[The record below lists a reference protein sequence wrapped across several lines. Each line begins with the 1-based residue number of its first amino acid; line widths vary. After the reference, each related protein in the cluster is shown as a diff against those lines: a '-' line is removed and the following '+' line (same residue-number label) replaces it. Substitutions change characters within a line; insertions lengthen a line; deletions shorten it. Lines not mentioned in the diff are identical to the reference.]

1 MATGGATG
9 GATGNGTGNGMG
21 GSASGS
27 AVDTSTNGN
36 AGGGGVGV
44 GDDPGDSLSGA
55 GLDAAVL
62 GVLLDS
68 HRRERMPRLD
78 LLWSYFRNELEPRGR
93 GLSPRGYRVGQEA
106 GLPARITGGE
116 PTGHPGLDGGLH
128 GDLHGG
134 LGGEAGPR
142 REVVIENDIAWRVQ
156 TMVDFMFGRPIR
168 IESTAAEPSVRDRV
182 ERVLDAVWEASGG
195 IGLLQDMALLGNVF
209 GWVDLAVRLDE
220 RALAAGGREIEA
232 ALSGGDPAAL
242 RELVRIEVIEP
253 RRGVPVV
260 SEGDYR
266 SLDGYAIRVEHE
278 VNEVERD
285 QRPAGSRGRVSRL
298 FGRAGASGGGDDQG
312 SASRKRVET
321 LEVLGK
327 GVRLVFRDGALALRE
342 RSALLPGVVPVVHVQ
357 NVSQPFRYEGL
368 GEVEPLIP
376 LQDEL
381 NTRLSDRASRV
392 TMQSFRMWLAKGL
405 EGFAQSPVGPGQVW
419 STDNPEASI
428 ESFGGDASS
437 PSESEHVGEIREAMD
452 KVSGVPPV
460 AAGVVRAKIGNLSS
474 ANALRV
480 TLTGVLSRTSR
491 KRVSY
496 GRGIVEASRLVL
508 AALDRAGAVRTG
520 PADRGLTVRWP
531 EPLPESDRDR
541 AETAAA
547 SKRAGVSEQRALE
560 ALGLGENGPGIE

>member
-1 MATGGATG
+1 MATGDGTINRTGA
-9 GATGNGTGNGMG
+9 
-21 GSASGS
+21 SASGS

-44 GDDPGDSLSGA
+44 GDDPGDSLASA

-62 GVLLDS
+62 GVLLEA
-68 HRRERMPRLD
+68 HRRERVPRLD

-93 GLSPRGYRVGQEA
+93 GLSARRYRMGQEA
-106 GLPARITGGE
+106 GLPERITGAA
-116 PTGHPGLDGGLH
+116 GLANGIHGGLHDGLH

-168 IESTAAEPSVRDRV
+168 IESTAAEASVRDRV

-195 IGLLQDMALLGNVF
+195 IGLLQDMALLGHVF

-220 RALAAGGREIEA
+220 RALAAGGREVEA

-298 FGRAGASGGGDDQG
+298 FGRAGASGGGGGDGQG

-405 EGFAQSPVGPGQVW
+405 DGFAQSPVGPGQVW

-452 KVSGVPPV
+452 KVSGVPPI

-508 AALDRAGAVRTG
+508 AALDRAGVVRTG

-547 SKRAGVSEQRALE
+547 SQRAGVSEARALE
-560 ALGLGENGPGIE
+560 SLGLGDNGPGIE